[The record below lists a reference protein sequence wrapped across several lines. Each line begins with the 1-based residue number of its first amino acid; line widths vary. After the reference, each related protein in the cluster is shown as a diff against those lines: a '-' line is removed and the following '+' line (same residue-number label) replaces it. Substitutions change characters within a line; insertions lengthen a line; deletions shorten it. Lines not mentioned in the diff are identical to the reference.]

1 MTEKQSYLYSSPE
14 GVIKLIE
21 GDKMP
26 VKPYHPCEQLPD
38 RGCPICAGYKLDLW
52 AAKKENAVTVA
63 DQEKALNLM
72 WRNDPN
78 MHNPIS
84 FGDWKHA
91 ILKSDTIYGPFSLR
105 YEIQT
110 LHYCK
115 QCGAYKS
122 IKRIPCQN
130 AYCGKTS
137 ENVAILYDDTPEKEH
152 PGLRDALREVKAK
165 NKELRDSYK
174 DPTRLDFRI
183 KDSRGFPTGEVV
195 EGAKVTPEKEDSQDQ
210 ETLWSEVDKI
220 FNTKWTYGMPD
231 DVMQELKEKF
241 TITRK

>member
-1 MTEKQSYLYSSPE
+1 MTEKQSYLYSSPS
-14 GVIKLIE
+14 GIKLIE

-91 ILKSDTIYGPFSLR
+91 ILKPDSIYGPFSLR
-105 YEIQT
+105 YEIES
-110 LHYCK
+110 K
-115 QCGAYKS
+115 
-122 IKRIPCQN
+122 
-130 AYCGKTS
+130 CGKFGFNTVICGKCFS
-137 ENVAILYDDTPEKEH
+137 DGNGCQEPVKVAILYDDTPEKETRIDKVSIL
-152 PGLRDALREVKAK
+152 LRMVETAYSLFQ
-165 NKELRDSYK
+165 K
-174 DPTRLDFRI
+174 DRVNLSFKFEPISNNDYENLMVDFLHDYNTL
-183 KDSRGFPTGEVV
+183 KQW
-195 EGAKVTPEKEDSQDQ
+195 TPEKEESQEALLD
-210 ETLWSEVDKI
+210 ELVTDI
-220 FNTKWTYGMPD
+220 FEIGK
-231 DVMQELKEKF
+231 EAILEKF